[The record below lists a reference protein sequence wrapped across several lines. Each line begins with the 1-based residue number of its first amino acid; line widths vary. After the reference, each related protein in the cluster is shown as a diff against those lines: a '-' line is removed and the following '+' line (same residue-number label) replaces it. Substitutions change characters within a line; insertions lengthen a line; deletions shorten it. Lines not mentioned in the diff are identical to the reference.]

1 MPELVEWAA
10 LEMRCVG
17 NCTGGSNPSLS
28 ADKGM
33 SAIKIIVREANQL
46 LIKFFIMQL
55 KNMQKILLLTL
66 IAMTIFTSCKKDKD
80 PSLEGKW
87 IFESLT
93 SNYYVDNVFDHG
105 ETTPWE
111 GGTFDFQTNGK
122 LVTSQI
128 DPSLGDT
135 VTATQP
141 YTILPDSKVSIGRDT
156 MEIRNLTASRHTL

>member
-1 MPELVEWAA
+1 
-10 LEMRCVG
+10 
-17 NCTGGSNPSLS
+17 
-28 ADKGM
+28 
-33 SAIKIIVREANQL
+33 
-46 LIKFFIMQL
+46 
-55 KNMQKILLLTL
+55 MQKILLLSL
-66 IAMTIFTSCKKDKD
+66 IAMTIYTSCKKDKD

-87 IFESLT
+87 NFESQT

-111 GGTFDFQTNGK
+111 GGTFDFQTNGQ

-141 YTILPDSKVSIGRDT
+141 YIILPDSKVIIGRDT
-156 MEIRNLTASRHTL
+156 MEIRNLTASSVTLYSKGEVYPLGNYHEVLYNLKR

>member
-1 MPELVEWAA
+1 MKL
-10 LEMRCVG
+10 
-17 NCTGGSNPSLS
+17 PSS
-28 ADKGM
+28 Q
-33 SAIKIIVREANQL
+33 SNQL
-46 LIKFFIMQL
+46 LNKFFIIQF
-55 KNMQKILLLTL
+55 NNIQKILLLTL
-66 IAMTIFTSCKKDKD
+66 IAMAIFTSCKKDKD

-87 IFESLT
+87 NLESLT
-93 SNYYVDNVFDHG
+93 VNYYFDYVFDHG

-141 YTILPDSKVSIGRDT
+141 YTILPDSKVNIGRVIW
-156 MEIRNLTASRHTL
+156 EIRNLTASSVTLYSKEEVNSPSEYNVLLFNLKR

>member
-1 MPELVEWAA
+1 MA
-10 LEMRCVG
+10 
-17 NCTGGSNPSLS
+17 
-28 ADKGM
+28 
-33 SAIKIIVREANQL
+33 
-46 LIKFFIMQL
+46 
-55 KNMQKILLLTL
+55 
-66 IAMTIFTSCKKDKD
+66 IFTSCKKDKD

-87 IFESLT
+87 NLESLT
-93 SNYYVDNVFDHG
+93 VNYYFDYVFDHG

-141 YTILPDSKVSIGRDT
+141 YTILPDSKVNIGRVIW
-156 MEIRNLTASRHTL
+156 EIRNLTASSVTLYSKEEVNSPSEYNVLLFNLKR